1 MIWANDDNR
10 VDPEDCCPTCQ
21 ERDADKL
28 VWQDD
33 GQVRCATSGTTYRP
47 DPTPD
52 SDG

>member
-1 MIWANDDNR
+1 MILVNDDNL
-10 VDPEDCCPTCQ
+10 VDPEECCPTCL
-21 ERDADKL
+21 ERNADKL

-33 GQVRCATSGTTYRP
+33 GQVRCATCGTEYRP